1 MKTKYIIFGC
11 VLLLVI
17 LLTMGSA
24 CGVLPYSSMTRSY
37 AFVEGVET
45 QAEFNESINRLL
57 DDLEKLSA
65 EDEETKTKIKV
76 IRDSGIDGYNLIKLK
91 TDLEGLATDES
102 SAIYKRIQKFIEEKI
117 STPEESPPAEPPAA
131 SPEASPEETPS
142 DPKVEGFEGFNAA
155 TGSIDIFG
163 SAVGNQS
170 CVKTASGLSNSM
182 GALCL
187 SANQLHMLQ
196 TRGGNSTGRDSQ
208 IGS

>member
-1 MKTKYIIFGC
+1 MSTKYIIFGC
-11 VLLLVI
+11 VLLLVL

-24 CGVLPYSSMTRSY
+24 CGVLPYSATTRSY
-37 AFVEGVET
+37 AIVEGAET
-45 QAEFNESINRLL
+45 QAEFNESINKLL

-65 EDEETKTKIKV
+65 DDEETKTKIKE

-102 SAIYKRIQKFIEEKI
+102 SAIYKRIRKFIEEKI
-117 STPEESPPAEPPAA
+117 STPEEPTAPPEEPP
-131 SPEASPEETPS
+131 SE
-142 DPKVEGFEGFNAA
+142 PKVEGFEGFNAMS
-155 TGSIDIFG
+155 GSIDIFG

-187 SANQLHMLQ
+187 SADQLHMLQ